1 MNAKEILM
9 LGGGGLVVLLTL
21 VEIVPIKINPWS
33 AIGRWLGRVICGE
46 LLNEVRQLTAKVDKV
61 EKDAGERAAKDCR
74 VRILRFGDEVRHH
87 VRHSKEHFDQ
97 VLLDITEYEQYCK
110 DHEDFLNGMTLLTT
124 KLIKETYS
132 RCLREDDFL

>member
-21 VEIVPIKINPWS
+21 VEITPIKINPWS
-33 AIGRWLGRVICGE
+33 AIGRWLGRIICGE
-46 LLNEVRQLTAKVDKV
+46 MLEQLVEVKAQLRELK
-61 EKDAGERAAKDCR
+61 KDTGERAAKDCR
-74 VRILRFGDEVRHH
+74 VRILRFGDEIRHH

-97 VLLDITEYEQYCK
+97 ILLDITEYEQYCK
-110 DHEDFLNGMTLLTT
+110 DHEDFVNGMTLLTT